1 MATAARVAPVQPQ
14 VEAQAPGPVP
24 AQAQESATSP
34 IETYHWLSC
43 KTTAEIPVPGFT
55 VGDLLKLR
63 KGDVVQTATRITED
77 VPVRINKTLLG
88 WGRFEAVNDRRAV
101 RITELA

>member
-14 VEAQAPGPVP
+14 ADAPAPK
-24 AQAQESATSP
+24 SANSP
-34 IETYHWLSC
+34 IDAYHWLSC
-43 KTTAEIPVPGFT
+43 RTTAEIAVPKFT

-63 KGDVVQTATRITED
+63 KGDVVRTLTPVANDI
-77 VPVRINKTLLG
+77 PVRINQTPLG
-88 WGRFEAVNDRRAV
+88 WGRFEAVNGRRAV

>member
-1 MATAARVAPVQPQ
+1 MATAARMAPVQPQ
-14 VEAQAPGPVP
+14 AEAPAPKSV
-24 AQAQESATSP
+24 TSP
-34 IETYHWLSC
+34 IDAYEWLCC
-43 KTTAEIPVPGFT
+43 KTTAEIGVPKFT

-63 KGDVVQTATRITED
+63 KGDVVRTATPVANDI
-77 VPVRINKTLLG
+77 PVRINQTLLG

>member
-14 VEAQAPGPVP
+14 ADTPAPK
-24 AQAQESATSP
+24 SASSS
-34 IETYHWLSC
+34 IDAFHWLSC
-43 KTTAEIPVPGFT
+43 RTTAEIVVPKFT

-63 KGDVVQTATRITED
+63 KGDVVRTATPVANDI
-77 VPVRINKTLLG
+77 PVRINQTLLG
-88 WGRFEAVNDRRAV
+88 WGRFEAVNGRRAV